1 MSFIGKPKV
10 SHPGMPRNAL
20 GLSLRDYEGGMST
33 LCAGCGH
40 DSITAALVQAAF
52 DLAIPPHRMAKLSG
66 IGCSSKTPA
75 YFASASHG
83 FNSVHGRM
91 ASVATGAN
99 AANGELVYIGVSG
112 DGDTLSIGLGQFCH
126 AVRRNL
132 DMLYVI
138 ENNGVYGLTKG
149 QFSAS
154 ADVGSKAKKGEVNQ
168 QPPIDPCLLAL
179 SIGCTFVARS
189 FSGDKEHLVPL
200 LKAGI
205 SHRGFALVDVISPC
219 VTFNDHEGSTKSY
232 DFTRKHFHPAIYA
245 DYVPPA
251 EEIRSEQAAGSVQSV
266 TMHDGSRV
274 LLRKVGAD
282 YDPKDRTAA
291 FDYLSRRQA
300 EGEVVTGLLFID
312 ETRPEMHEVQS
323 LGPSPLGGL
332 GYEALNPG
340 QKVLDS
346 IQDRFR

>member
-1 MSFIGKPKV
+1 MSFIQKPKV
-10 SHPGMPRNAL
+10 AHPGMPRNGL
-20 GLSLRDYEGGMST
+20 GLTVRDYEGGMST

-40 DSITAALVQAAF
+40 DSITTALMEAVF
-52 DLAIPPHRMAKLSG
+52 ELSIPPHRLAKFSG

-75 YFASASHG
+75 YFASSSHG

-91 ASVATGAN
+91 PSVATGAN
-99 AANGELVYIGVSG
+99 AANGGLHYLGVSG

-132 DMLYVI
+132 NMLYVI

-168 QPPIDPCLLAL
+168 QPPIDPCQLVLAL
-179 SIGCTFVARS
+179 GGSFVARS

-200 LKAGI
+200 LKAGLK
-205 SHRGFALVDVISPC
+205 HRGFAMIDIISPC

-232 DFTRKHFHPAIYA
+232 DFTRKHYQPVVFA
-245 DYVPPA
+245 DFVPP
-251 EEIRSEQAAGSVQSV
+251 EQEITSRQDAGTVQSV
-266 TMHDGSRV
+266 TMHDGTRI
-274 LLRKVGAD
+274 LLRKIGGD
-282 YDPKDRTAA
+282 YDPTNRAAA
-291 FDYLSRRQA
+291 FGYLAERQA
-300 EGEVVTGLLFID
+300 LGEIVTGLLYID
-312 ETRPEMHEVQS
+312 ESRPDMQELQALPDGPLAEV
-323 LGPSPLGGL
+323 
-332 GYEALNPG
+332 GYDRLNTG

-346 IQDRFR
+346 IQSRFR